1 MRLSMNKQ
9 DICEPIEIP
18 REKFKEMLGEVIKA
32 TIIGEEHLGD
42 NLKKQCVDYIDKL
55 NLYKDVIEEV
65 SKKLKSERKIALS
78 LNQPYTIS
86 VIDSTLQILDKVKG
100 VMNNEYIHRKK

>member
-1 MRLSMNKQ
+1 MNKQ

-42 NLKKQCVDYIDKL
+42 NLKKQCVDYIDEL
-55 NLYKDVIEEV
+55 NLYKEVVKEEV
-65 SKKLKSERKIALS
+65 KPKR
-78 LNQPYTIS
+78 
-86 VIDSTLQILDKVKG
+86 G
-100 VMNNEYIHRKK
+100 RKKSTK

>member
-42 NLKKQCVDYIDKL
+42 NLKEQCVDYIDEL
-55 NLYKDVIEEV
+55 NLYKKVVAEV
-65 SKKLKSERKIALS
+65 KKNLKSERKTALS

-86 VIDSTLQILDKVKG
+86 VVDRTLHILDKVKG
-100 VMNNEYIHRKK
+100 EMNNGK